1 MTDDIAAL
9 IERHSQVI
17 DVPGDPLSKE
27 TIVALRTLAQENERL
42 KTPRTPPDFE
52 NILDGAS
59 KIQKRRIIELEAERD
74 ALRAKTIEECAKIAD
89 SFRCGCCGMDGKSG
103 SA

>member
-59 KIQKRRIIELEAERD
+59 KIQKRRIIEIEAEREQIKSD
-74 ALRAKTIEECAKIAD
+74 LRAAGIDPSEEQKMRKD
-89 SFRCGCCGMDGKSG
+89 KQ
-103 SA
+103 